1 MTGAARARR
10 GGLATLD
17 PLDDVLE
24 LMYYGLKGMTRD
36 ADAFL
41 APLGLGRAHHRILFV
56 ICRTDGVT
64 VGDLASTLGIT
75 KQALH
80 RPMRDILMGG
90 LATLERHPDRWRFKV
105 IRLTERGREVEREAS
120 DRERAAMRQA
130 FDVEPGSRAVWSAVM
145 ARVAA
150 LA

>member
-1 MTGAARARR
+1 MTGAARVLRC
-10 GGLATLD
+10 GLATLD

-56 ICRTDGVT
+56 IARTDGVT
-64 VGDLASTLGIT
+64 VGDLAATLGIT

-80 RPMRDILMGG
+80 GPLRKLVELG
-90 LATLERHPDRWRFKV
+90 LAVPERHAERWRYKV
-105 IRLTERGREVEREAS
+105 ISLTGRGCDVEREAS

-130 FDVEPGSRAVWSAVM
+130 FDAEPKSRAVWSAVM